1 MILESDS
8 VPILIYSR
16 PIDMRR
22 AIDGLAT
29 VVAECLDHSPTSGTI
44 YVFYNRQGDKLK
56 ILYWQR
62 NGFCLWYKRL
72 EKDRF
77 KLPKPSD
84 QALEITMQQLRWLL
98 DGLDFTKLQG
108 HGRDSYQFYY

>member
-1 MILESDS
+1 MMFETDS
-8 VPILIYSR
+8 TQILIYTR
-16 PIDMRR
+16 PVDMRR
-22 AIDGLAT
+22 AIDGLA
-29 VVAECLDHSPTSGTI
+29 VIVSERLDLCPSSGTI

-62 NGFCLWYKRL
+62 NGFCVWYKRL

-84 QALEITMQQLRWLL
+84 KTMEISMQQLRWLL
-98 DGLDFTKLQG
+98 DGLDFTKLQR
-108 HGRDSYQFYY
+108 HGQESYKFYY

>member
-1 MILESDS
+1 MMFETDS
-8 VPILIYSR
+8 VQILIYNL
-16 PIDMRR
+16 PVDMRR

-29 VVAECLDHSPTSGTI
+29 IVSECLELSPTSGTI

-72 EKDRF
+72 EKYRF
-77 KLPKPSD
+77 KLPNPSH
-84 QALEITMQQLRWLL
+84 QTMEITMQQLRWLL

-108 HGRDSYQFYY
+108 HGRESYEIYY